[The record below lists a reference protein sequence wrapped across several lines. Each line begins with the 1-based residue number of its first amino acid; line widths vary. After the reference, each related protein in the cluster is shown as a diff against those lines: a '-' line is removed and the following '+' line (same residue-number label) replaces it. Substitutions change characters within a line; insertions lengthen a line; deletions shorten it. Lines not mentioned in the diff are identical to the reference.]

1 MVKHIV
7 MWKLKNF
14 PEKEK
19 LQAAKELK
27 KRLFA
32 LKNSISVIR
41 NIEVGINS
49 PEAAKTNY
57 EVVFIAEFKTFAD
70 LETYQKHPEHIR
82 LKEYLETIRDHKVA
96 TDFEY

>member
-7 MWKLKNF
+7 MWKLKDF

-19 LQAAKELK
+19 NRVAEELR
-27 KRLFA
+27 KRLIA

-49 PEAAKTNY
+49 PEAAQINY
-57 EVVFIAEFKTFAD
+57 EVVLIAEFNSFAD
-70 LETYQKHPEHIR
+70 LEIYQKHPEHIR
-82 LKEYLETIRDHKVA
+82 LKEYLETIRDHKAA